1 MIMKHVINAVQT
13 YRLGIEIIYEFI
25 DAAFFISPKTRI
37 FWSLQS
43 GSECPLSLQL
53 TQKMSLGW
61 WAKVQSFPCLHPGR
75 NLHILVFTFLPL
87 LKKSSSTL
95 GWLLV
100 HFIFRWHKKWCGQGK
115 LVFPATFVDFLRFTE
130 AQESDS
136 GVNLFWVKTFGT
148 DISMAEQTEA

>member
-1 MIMKHVINAVQT
+1 MQQQTSTLQIPILSKISSLNVFISISSCFSKVSFHNLSCKECHKKGNNKRVMFVMTMKHVINAVQT

-43 GSECPLSLQL
+43 WSECPLSLQL

-75 NLHILVFTFLPL
+75 NLHILVFGFLPL
-87 LKKSSSTL
+87 LKKSSSSL
-95 GWLLV
+95 
-100 HFIFRWHKKWCGQGK
+100 
-115 LVFPATFVDFLRFTE
+115 A
-130 AQESDS
+130 
-136 GVNLFWVKTFGT
+136 
-148 DISMAEQTEA
+148 